1 MKKLGR
7 RHSASPVLL
16 EGHMI
21 IPDDDGKVWV
31 VKASPEFEVVADER
45 DGRVDLRLAGRAG
58 GQLFLRTDEAPVLH
72 RPREDDGRAVNSSGG
87 SGPGHFVGK

>member
-7 RHSASPVLL
+7 RHSASPVLV

-31 VKASPEFEVVADER
+31 VKASPKFQVVQRNDMREAIFASPA
-45 DGRVDLRLAGRAG
+45 VSH
-58 GQLFLRTDEAPVLH
+58 GQMLIRTVKHLYCIAP
-72 RPREDDGRAVNSSGG
+72 
-87 SGPGHFVGK
+87 